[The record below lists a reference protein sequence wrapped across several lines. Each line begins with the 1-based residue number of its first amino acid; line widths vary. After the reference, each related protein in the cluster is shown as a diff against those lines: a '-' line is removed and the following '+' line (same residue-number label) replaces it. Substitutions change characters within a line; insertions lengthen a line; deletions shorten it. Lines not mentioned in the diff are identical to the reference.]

1 MITLDLPP
9 QTVQMIEQI
18 AQQKGQSLQDFI
30 MMSVYEKALQVAVQP
45 QQNDELLADFIQ
57 TMPKAELTQ
66 NGLDI
71 QMELRDEWH

>member
-1 MITLDLPP
+1 MITLDFPP

-57 TMPKAELTQ
+57 T
-66 NGLDI
+66 GLDI
-71 QMELRDEWH
+71 QRELRDEWH

>member
-18 AQQKGQSLQDFI
+18 AQH
-30 MMSVYEKALQVAVQP
+30 
-45 QQNDELLADFIQ
+45 NDELLAEFIQ
-57 TMPKAELTQ
+57 KVPKAELTE

-71 QMELRDEWH
+71 QKVLRDEWH